1 LDKDVVVIVGGEDVG
16 AEVVLGELGGDGCGE
31 TNGV

>member
-1 LDKDVVVIVGGEDVG
+1 MVVIVGGEDVG
-16 AEVVLGELGGDGCGE
+16 AEVVLGKLGGDGCGE